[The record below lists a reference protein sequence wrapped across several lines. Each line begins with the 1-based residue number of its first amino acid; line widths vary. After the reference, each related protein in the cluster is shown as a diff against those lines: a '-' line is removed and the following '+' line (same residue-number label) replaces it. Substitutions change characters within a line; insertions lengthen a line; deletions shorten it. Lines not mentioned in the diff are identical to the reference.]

1 LLARSAGSSSAQVA
15 NADPPALSANS
26 HAEGHGAALTCIT
39 CLESVTI
46 DETGGQMGNRLW
58 SNAAGGDWFQASN
71 WDTTVPGANDDV
83 FINLPGSYTVT
94 LNAATASI
102 NSLTI
107 DDATAILSLSTT
119 GALNITGSGGTDR
132 LSLTNGDVVM
142 TGGVAITAATIV
154 AS

>member
-1 LLARSAGSSSAQVA
+1 
-15 NADPPALSANS
+15 
-26 HAEGHGAALTCIT
+26 
-39 CLESVTI
+39 
-46 DETGGQMGNRLW
+46 MGNRLW

-83 FINLPGSYTVT
+83 FINLPGSFTVT